1 MGIVEY
7 HVGQTVFTWD
17 NENRVMG
24 RIVAIIGRM
33 CTLELGDGTHL
44 YRMMAVLSMVE

>member
-1 MGIVEY
+1 MGFVQF

-17 NENRVMG
+17 QENRVSG
-24 RIVAIIGRM
+24 RIVAIVGQM